1 VARKVTLAKMWK
13 LFVFAITYSFV
24 GLFGLAANVG
34 SFMALQK
41 LGVPLNFAT
50 GIAFLIGGQVSFV
63 AHDRI
68 TFGNT
73 IVKLKRWQQRW
84 RRLITGQL
92 VGFLVNWA
100 VANTLIL
107 IGGIDTWKIYLAATL
122 CGAIVTITWAKYY
135 SHKQEPDDGPA
146 EPRDESAPK

>member
-1 VARKVTLAKMWK
+1 MDLKVTFMKTWK
-13 LFVFAITYSFV
+13 LFVFVVTYSFV
-24 GLFGLAANVG
+24 GLFGLGANVG
-34 SFMALQK
+34 SFLALQK

-68 TFGNT
+68 TFGDT

-84 RRLITGQL
+84 RRMVTGQL

-107 IGGIDTWKIYLAATL
+107 IGGIDTWKVYLAATL
-122 CGAIVTITWAKYY
+122 SGAIVTIIWAKYY
-135 SHKQEPDDGPA
+135 SHGQDPNEGPA
-146 EPRDESAPK
+146 ESRDESASD